1 MNIVRFAKP
10 LSLLALVLGITI
22 AGFFSRRLWLP
33 EEPKPAPMES
43 NASPAA
49 KSIAEVKIIVGDQ
62 AQANLGLTAKQ
73 LKVDV
78 FWKTI
83 AVQGMV
89 VDRPGVTDSQIV
101 TPATGTIT
109 RIFHVPGD
117 LVWPGDALFSL
128 KLSSDSLHQTQ
139 TDLFKASQEIKL
151 AQARLD
157 RLVAAGEGVP
167 QVRVIEVE
175 SEIARLVTAVKSYQ
189 HELLIWGFSPAD
201 IEGVRGGN
209 LVKEISIKV
218 TPRTSVQESLSN
230 AQVAHTDASPTDVP
244 PQGFEVDELQ
254 VEMGQQVQAGE
265 TLCTLSNHQSL
276 AIEGRA
282 FRDETLLLEKS
293 IAAGWQV
300 EVDFQEV
307 AEGDWPALDQTF
319 AISRVANTIDPAT
332 RTFAFL
338 IPLENQAKTINQG
351 GRTQLLW
358 RFRPG
363 QKVRLYVRVEEL
375 DDVFVL
381 PADAVVREGAEAFVF
396 TQNVNTF
403 ERKPVHVL
411 FHDRDRV
418 VLANDGSLP
427 TYSKGQERWTVAAVV
442 RNAAA
447 QLNRMTK
454 AGSSEVPKGFHIHA
468 DGSLHKNEDEG
479 K

>member
-1 MNIVRFAKP
+1 
-10 LSLLALVLGITI
+10 
-22 AGFFSRRLWLP
+22 
-33 EEPKPAPMES
+33 
-43 NASPAA
+43 
-49 KSIAEVKIIVGDQ
+49 
-62 AQANLGLTAKQ
+62 
-73 LKVDV
+73 
-78 FWKTI
+78 
-83 AVQGMV
+83 
-89 VDRPGVTDSQIV
+89 
-101 TPATGTIT
+101 
-109 RIFHVPGD
+109 
-117 LVWPGDALFSL
+117 
-128 KLSSDSLHQTQ
+128 
-139 TDLFKASQEIKL
+139 LFKASQEIQL

-157 RLVAAGEGVP
+157 RLISAGDGVP
-167 QVRVIEVE
+167 QVRIIEVE
-175 SEIARLVTAVKSYQ
+175 SEMARLETAVKSYQ

-218 TPRTSVQESLSN
+218 TPRTSEQEPLPTTHLD
-230 AQVAHTDASPTDVP
+230 QTDATATNVP
-244 PQGFEVDELQ
+244 PRGFEVEELQ

-293 IAAGWQV
+293 IQGGWPV
-300 EVDFQEV
+300 EVDFQEA

-319 AISRVANTIDPAT
+319 TISRVTNTIDPAT
-332 RTFAFL
+332 RTFAFV
-338 IPLENQAKTINQG
+338 IPLENQAKMIDQG

-427 TYSKGQERWTVAAVV
+427 TYAKGQERWTVAAVV